1 MEIKETQANKQSAG
15 AKMIIHFLLMVWS
28 VISLFPIIWML
39 STSLKQKNE
48 IYTSKSFFPQHALN
62 FGNYLEAWN
71 YGGFKLYVVNSL
83 FYTSVVVV
91 GVVLIASLASFAIS
105 RLKMVGKKQIYFV
118 FMGTLMIPVPG
129 AFISLFIVVSNL
141 GLANTRLGYILPLI
155 AISLPIS
162 IFILKSFFDEL
173 PKEIEESAIID
184 GARSFQIYYKIMIP
198 LARPAIATI
207 VILNML
213 SVWNEF
219 LLALVMFSN
228 NKLMPIQMG
237 LSVFVGQY
245 TTQYELLMAAMSIMV
260 IPVILIYV
268 LMQKQFIQGITSG
281 AIKG

>member
-1 MEIKETQANKQSAG
+1 MEIRTAQRTRQSVG
-15 AKMIIHFLLMVWS
+15 AKMIIHLLLMVWS

-39 STSLKQKNE
+39 STSLKEKNE
-48 IYTSKSFFPQHALN
+48 IYTNASLIPRNALN
-62 FGNYLEAWN
+62 FKNYIEAWN
-71 YGGFKLYVVNSL
+71 YGGFKLYVLNSL
-83 FYTSVVVV
+83 FYTTVVVV
-91 GVVLIASLASFAIS
+91 GVVLIASLAAYAIS
-105 RLKMVGKKQIYFV
+105 RLELVGKKTIYYV
-118 FMGTLMIPVPG
+118 FMGTMMIPVPG

-141 GLANTRLGYILPLI
+141 GLANTRLGYMLPLI

-198 LARPAIATI
+198 LARSAIATI

-260 IPVILIYV
+260 IPVILVYV

>member
-1 MEIKETQANKQSAG
+1 MEIRAAQTNKQSVV
-15 AKMIIHFLLMVWS
+15 AKMIIHLLLMVWS

-39 STSLKQKNE
+39 STSLKEKNE
-48 IYTSKSFFPQHALN
+48 IYTNASLIPRNAFN
-62 FGNYLEAWN
+62 FKNYIEAWN
-71 YGGFKLYVVNSL
+71 YGGFKLYVLNSL
-83 FYTSVVVV
+83 FYTTVVVV
-91 GVVLIASLASFAIS
+91 GVVLVASLAAFAIS
-105 RLKMVGKKQIYFV
+105 RLELAGKKPIYFV
-118 FMGTLMIPVPG
+118 FMGTMMIPVPG

-141 GLANTRLGYILPLI
+141 GLANTRLGYMLPLI

-260 IPVILIYV
+260 IPVILVYV